1 MKIKNLLL
9 SALALTI
16 VSTSVGCKNTDQNTS
31 GTDSAAS
38 SKPVSQQ
45 ALLGLKDLVTF
56 STGDIRM
63 KYYKDEDKWNNPA
76 LDIPYTIDDYMTPT
90 LTTDMLDYCNGLCFD
105 AKEKIS
111 LVSAKV
117 TIVTKKDL
125 LLEDAYYICLYSGSD
140 TSDYGSNGISVL
152 TEPKKHSDGLPDYQP
167 VRLTAGVPYEIVYNF
182 NRHGKETLDVWKNK
196 NFSLCWTLKNVDG
209 SPLGSALAT
218 KEWRQYGIYNL
229 QMTGYYR

>member
-31 GTDSAAS
+31 GTGSGAAAS
-38 SKPVSQQ
+38 SQPT
-45 ALLGLKDLVTF
+45 LLGLKDLVTL
-56 STGDIRM
+56 STSDFRL
-63 KYYKDEDKWNNPA
+63 KYYKDEDRWNNPS
-76 LDIPYTIDDYMTPT
+76 LEIPYTIDDYMTPT
-90 LTTDMLDYCNGLCFD
+90 LTTDMLDYCNELCFD

-125 LLEDAYYICLYSGSD
+125 LLKDAYYMCNYSGSD

-152 TEPKKHSDGLPDYQP
+152 TEPKKYSDGLPDYQP
-167 VRLTAGVPYEIVYNF
+167 VRLAAGVPYEIVYNF

>member
-16 VSTSVGCKNTDQNTS
+16 VSTSVGCKNTDPNTS
-31 GTDSAAS
+31 GSGSGAS
-38 SKPVSQQ
+38 GVTSSQPT
-45 ALLGLKDLVTF
+45 LLGLKDLVTF

-117 TIVTKKDL
+117 TIVTKKDIL
-125 LLEDAYYICLYSGSD
+125 LQDAYYICLYSGSD
-140 TSDYGSNGISVL
+140 TSYYGSNGVSVL
-152 TEPKKHSDGLPDYQP
+152 TTPKPNREGLPDYQP
-167 VRLTAGVPYEIVYNF
+167 VRLTAGVPYEVVYNF

-196 NFSLCWTLKNVDG
+196 QFALRFYFTNVDG

>member
-16 VSTSVGCKNTDQNTS
+16 VSTSVGCKNTDPNTS
-31 GTDSAAS
+31 GTGSAAS

-45 ALLGLKDLVTF
+45 ALLGLKDLVKDEF
-56 STGDIRM
+56 KFG
-63 KYYKDEDKWNNPA
+63 YYKDEDQWNNPF
-76 LDIPYTIDDYMTPT
+76 LNNPYTLEDYMTPT
-90 LTTDMLDYCNGLCFD
+90 LTTDMLDYESRLIFV

-111 LVSAKV
+111 LISAKL

-125 LLEDAYYICLYSGSD
+125 LLKDAWYICYYSGSD
-140 TSDYGSNGISVL
+140 TSYYGANGVSVL
-152 TEPKKHSDGLPDYQP
+152 TTPKPNREGLPDYQP

-182 NRHGKETLDVWKNK
+182 NRHGKETLDVWKEK
-196 NFSLCWTLKNVDG
+196 QFGLELGLVNVDG
-209 SPLGSALAT
+209 SPLGSAIAT
-218 KEWRQYGIYNL
+218 KEWRQFGIYNL

>member
-31 GTDSAAS
+31 GTGSAAS

-45 ALLGLKDLVTF
+45 ALLGLKDLVKEKF
-56 STGDIRM
+56 EFN
-63 KYYKDEDKWNNPA
+63 YYKDEDIWDNPS
-76 LDIPYTIDDYMTPT
+76 LDNPYTLDDYMTPT
-90 LTTDMLDYCNGLCFD
+90 LTTDMLDYQSSFIFV

-111 LVSAKV
+111 LVSAKLTV
-117 TIVTKKDL
+117 VTKKDIL
-125 LLEDAYYICLYSGSD
+125 LKDANYICYYSGSD

-152 TEPKKHSDGLPDYQP
+152 TEPKKNSDGLPDYQP

-182 NRHGKETLDVWKNK
+182 NRHGKDTLDVWKEK
-196 NFSLCWTLKNVDG
+196 EFALRFYFTNVDG

-218 KEWRQYGIYNL
+218 KEWRQYGVYNL

>member
-31 GTDSAAS
+31 GTGSGAAAS
-38 SKPVSQQ
+38 SQPT
-45 ALLGLKDLVTF
+45 LLGLKDLVTL
-56 STGDIRM
+56 STSDFRL

-76 LDIPYTIDDYMTPT
+76 LEIPYTIDDYMTPT
-90 LTTDMLDYCNGLCFD
+90 LTTDMLHYCNELCFD

-125 LLEDAYYICLYSGSD
+125 LLEDAYYICNYSGSD
-140 TSDYGSNGISVL
+140 TSDYGSNGVSVL
-152 TEPKKHSDGLPDYQP
+152 TTPKPNREGLPDYQP
-167 VRLTAGVPYEIVYNF
+167 VRLTASVPYEIVYNF

-196 NFSLCWTLKNVDG
+196 SFSLCWILKNVDG